1 MDSRELADY
10 VAKSKK
16 KTVTKAYLRLTRE
29 VDFKNCLTVGGKDF
43 IMVVGDKKDID
54 AVLSDN
60 ADAVAESFFEY
71 ECANSGVPLAEIFR
85 FKARIEPFAVIR
97 EHAEIGDDAVV
108 MHGAVVN
115 IGAKIGKRTMIDMNA
130 VVGSNAIVGEDCHV
144 GAGAVIAG
152 VLEPPDKRPVR
163 IGNGVTIGANA
174 VILEGITVGVGAV
187 VGAGAVVTKDVPPLA
202 VVVGCPAKIV
212 KYADEKTKR
221 KTKIASVLRG

>member
-71 ECANSGVPLAEIFR
+71 ECANSGVPLAEIFC
-85 FKARIEPFAVIR
+85 F
-97 EHAEIGDDAVV
+97 
-108 MHGAVVN
+108 
-115 IGAKIGKRTMIDMNA
+115 
-130 VVGSNAIVGEDCHV
+130 
-144 GAGAVIAG
+144 
-152 VLEPPDKRPVR
+152 
-163 IGNGVTIGANA
+163 
-174 VILEGITVGVGAV
+174 
-187 VGAGAVVTKDVPPLA
+187 
-202 VVVGCPAKIV
+202 
-212 KYADEKTKR
+212 
-221 KTKIASVLRG
+221 